1 VRVGAPAGY
10 RGFYHEAAFFRSD
23 EELLAIVTPFIEEGL
38 AAGEPVVSAFG
49 PRCQGL
55 IRAAVTGAGGDV
67 TYMAGDEHYS
77 SPATAIH
84 RYRGLLAGHVAAG
97 AAQIRIA
104 GEVPHPGVGVPWD
117 WWARYEAVINHV
129 YDDFPL
135 WGLCPY
141 DLRITPPE
149 VLEQVR
155 RTHPFIATAAGHHPN
170 PDFTEPE
177 DFLRNRAATWHDP
190 LERTRP
196 RLHLTDPM
204 PAEVRA
210 AVLALGEGTGVAPAD
225 VRGLVL
231 AATEVV
237 TNAIVHGAPPVEVRL
252 WTAAHRMLVEV
263 ADAGPG
269 PRDPA
274 VGLRPVRSATGGL
287 GLWIAHQAC
296 AHVDLRREPGRFS
309 VRLVAGRPVA

>member
-1 VRVGAPAGY
+1 MRVGAPTGH
-10 RGFYHEAAFFRSD
+10 RGFFHEAAFYRSD
-23 EELLAIVTPFIEEGL
+23 EEFLAIVTPFIEEGL

-49 PRCQGL
+49 PRSQGL
-55 IRAAVTGAGGDV
+55 IRAAVAGAGGDV
-67 TYMAGDEHYS
+67 AYMAGDEHYS

-84 RYRGLLAGHVAAG
+84 RYRELLAGHVAAG

-141 DLRITPPE
+141 DVRITPPA

-155 RTHPFIATAAGHHPN
+155 RTHPFIATTAGHHPN
-170 PDFTEPE
+170 PDFSDPE
-177 DFLRNRAATWHDP
+177 DFLRDRAATWHDP

-210 AVLALGEGTGVAPAD
+210 AVVALSAHTNIEPTD
-225 VRGLVL
+225 LRGLVL

-237 TNAIVHGAPPVEVRL
+237 TNAIVHGAPPVEVRV
-252 WTAAHRMLVEV
+252 WTAEHRILVEV

-269 PRDPA
+269 PRDPVA
-274 VGLRPVRSATGGL
+274 GLRPVPSATGGL
-287 GLWIAHQAC
+287 GLWIAHQVC
-296 AHVDLRREPGRFS
+296 AHVDLRREHGRFT